1 MTIKQLLIEAGAI
14 QVSVQ
19 ETDWQKVI
27 ELAAKPLVDNGYIHP
42 SYHQA
47 VINNTLANGAYY
59 VFDEGIAIPHARPEC
74 GVIKNCFS
82 MVLLDQAIAFQGSE
96 KADIV
101 ILFGATDSNRHIEEG
116 IRAIVE
122 LLDNKQR
129 LDKLRAAKLWQEVV
143 EIL

>member
-14 QVSVQ
+14 QVGVQ

-27 ELAAKPLVDNGYIHP
+27 ELAARPLVDNGYIHP

-47 VINNTLANGAYY
+47 VISNTLTHGAYY

-74 GVIKNCFS
+74 GVIKDCFS
-82 MVLLDQAIAFQGSE
+82 MVLLDQPVAFQDSE

-101 ILFGATDSNRHIEEG
+101 ILFGATDSNRHIEDG

>member
-1 MTIKQLLIEAGAI
+1 
-14 QVSVQ
+14 
-19 ETDWQKVI
+19 
-27 ELAAKPLVDNGYIHP
+27 
-42 SYHQA
+42 
-47 VINNTLANGAYY
+47 
-59 VFDEGIAIPHARPEC
+59 

-82 MVLLDQAIAFQGSE
+82 MVLLEQPITFQDSE